1 MAQAYDILYNIT
13 LAILGFFLLA
23 CLVRA
28 IIGPRIADR
37 LIAINMMGTTVIIV
51 ICILTFLLNEG
62 YLVDVAIIYAMLSFL
77 AVVLLTKICMGVYHE
92 KNHRQEGKKDA

>member
-1 MAQAYDILYNIT
+1 MQEAYHLLYNIT
-13 LAILGFFLLA
+13 LAIMGFFLLA

-37 LIAINMMGTTVIIV
+37 LIAINMMSTLVIII

-62 YLVDVAIIYAMLSFL
+62 YLVDVAIIYVLLSFL
-77 AVVLLTKICMGVYHE
+77 AVVLLTKICMGVYRE
-92 KNHRQEGKKDA
+92 RNHRKEDKKNA